1 MIHSLT
7 PLRAALGVAL
17 VAGLATAATAQQRQR
32 PGEERPAVLS
42 RVVQCRTIAIE
53 AERLACYDRE
63 VATLD
68 QAQASGELLAM
79 DRAQVRST
87 RRSLFGMTVPNL
99 GIFGDDN
106 EDDEAASRIETTIR
120 SATTD
125 PFGKWIITLEDGAR
139 WIQIDTMNL
148 GARPRPGQPI
158 RIRRAAMGSYL
169 ANVNNQTAIRMRRI
183 N

>member
-1 MIHSLT
+1 MTRSFT
-7 PLRAALGVAL
+7 PVRIAAAAALL
-17 VAGLATAATAQQRQR
+17 AGLATAAQAQRQV
-32 PGEERPAVLS
+32 PGQERPAVLS
-42 RVVQCRTIAIE
+42 RVVECRAIAAE

-79 DRAQVRST
+79 DRSQVRRT
-87 RRSLFGMTVPNL
+87 RRSLFGLTVPNL

-106 EDDEAASRIETTIR
+106 QDEEEASRIETTIR
-120 SATTD
+120 SATQNAM
-125 PFGKWIITLEDGAR
+125 GKWIIELADGAR
-139 WIQIDTMNL
+139 WVQIDGMSLNI
-148 GARPRPGQPI
+148 RPRPGQPI

-169 ANVNNQTAIRMRRI
+169 ANVNNQTAIRMRRM

>member
-1 MIHSLT
+1 MVYSLT
-7 PLRAALGVAL
+7 PLRAAAAAAL
-17 VAGLATAATAQQRQR
+17 LAGLTSAAPAQRPL

-42 RVVQCRTIAIE
+42 RVVQCRSIAAE

-68 QAQASGELLAM
+68 RAQASGELLAM
-79 DRAQVRST
+79 DRAQVRRT
-87 RRSLFGMTVPNL
+87 RRSLFGLTVPNL

-106 EDDEAASRIETTIR
+106 EDEEAASRIETTIR

-125 PFGKWIITLEDGAR
+125 PYGKWIIELADGAR
-139 WIQIDTMNL
+139 WLQIDSMNL
-148 GARPRPGQPI
+148 SARPRSGQPI

-169 ANVNNQTAIRMRRI
+169 ANVNNQTAIRVRRI